1 MTLSVFG
8 WAIAGDDVVGI
19 VISLLIVAYLA
30 YALICPEKL

>member
-19 VISLLIVAYLA
+19 VIAFLIVAYLG
-30 YALICPEKL
+30 YALINPEKL

>member
-19 VISLLIVAYLA
+19 VIGLLIVAYLA